1 MNTKPCH
8 LRETCARWVER
19 DTGRVRQATFRR
31 GLLPCCAHEP
41 IRARVDQLAKLFG
54 APSADVAGL
63 LMEDGLR
70 RAERRE
76 ARKKAHK
83 NRITPHNSGV
93 DG

>member
-1 MNTKPCH
+1 MAGRKP
-8 LRETCARWVER
+8 LPDDQRKVER
-19 DTGRVRQATFRR
+19 RIYRPA
-31 GLLPCCAHEP
+31 P
-41 IRARVDQLAKLFG
+41 IWSRVDQLAKLFG

-83 NRITPHNSGV
+83 NAHNAHNSGV
-93 DG
+93 EG

>member
-1 MNTKPCH
+1 MAGRKP
-8 LRETCARWVER
+8 LPGDQRKVER
-19 DTGRVRQATFRR
+19 RIYRPA
-31 GLLPCCAHEP
+31 P
-41 IRARVDQLAKLFG
+41 IWSRVDQLAKLFG

-76 ARKKAHK
+76 ARKNAHK